1 MTNNVPEFYKNYL
14 MQLSGQNLPA
24 YETVSAVCDLLVDDS
39 YKMAKFERQNILIAL
54 EFSVKSLSNGTF
66 MHALNS
72 LESTLESL
80 GEDSNLG
87 ICLFDSGVTFFDVD
101 VDEEQIGNFKLI
113 FYIII
118 ILTIEIKFLLFYYLI
133 KITLF

>member
-1 MTNNVPEFYKNYL
+1 MINNVPEFYKNYL

-24 YETVSAVCDLLVDDS
+24 YETISAVCDLLVDDS

-54 EFSVKSLSNGTF
+54 EFSVKSLNNGTF
-66 MHALNS
+66 LHALNS

-101 VDEEQIGNFKLI
+101 VDEETIGI
-113 FYIII
+113 FYII
-118 ILTIEIKFLLFYYLI
+118 K
-133 KITLF
+133 